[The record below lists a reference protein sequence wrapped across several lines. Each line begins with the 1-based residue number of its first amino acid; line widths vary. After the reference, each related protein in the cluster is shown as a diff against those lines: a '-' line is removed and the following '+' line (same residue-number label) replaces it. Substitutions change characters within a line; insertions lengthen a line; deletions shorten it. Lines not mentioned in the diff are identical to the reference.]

1 MADSKKVKFFS
12 NKGLTKPLSGCIINT
27 ENEREVKTMRE
38 QLIDRMIRIY
48 GFEHDVVIEFAR
60 MCEKD
65 CFTDRDLEV
74 IVECHEANPVGF
86 DDEDED

>member
-1 MADSKKVKFFS
+1 
-12 NKGLTKPLSGCIINT
+12 
-27 ENEREVKTMRE
+27 MRD

-48 GFEHDVVIEFAR
+48 GFEHGVVIEFAR

-74 IVECHEANPVGF
+74 IVECHESNPVGF

>member
-1 MADSKKVKFFS
+1 
-12 NKGLTKPLSGCIINT
+12 
-27 ENEREVKTMRE
+27 MRE

-48 GFEHDVVIEFAR
+48 GFEHDVVIEFAKKKK
-60 MCEKD
+60 KD
-65 CFTDRDLEV
+65 CFTDRNLEV